1 MITHRDRAFLL
12 EHLDEVKRILCHE
25 ADDAHLL
32 SIIKPRSSGKE
43 IEMSDCRWLFRR
55 HWLGIALLQAVGVV
69 ACGGAQTG
77 APVPDM
83 EAEAMPAGL
92 TSDFVSRPLPNPTS
106 EVILNWAPLPDGR
119 EWGSTAGI
127 DIGPDDHV
135 WAYDRCGGGL
145 DGGCE
150 SNPELDLTA
159 SGRVRPRS
167 LRGASEPSPLNR
179 PRRRGRLVS

>member
-119 EWGSTAGI
+119 GMGDRRRVSTLAPMITFGRTT
-127 DIGPDDHV
+127 G
-135 WAYDRCGGGL
+135 CGRWPGR
-145 DGGCE
+145 
-150 SNPELDLTA
+150 
-159 SGRVRPRS
+159 RVRVQSGARS
-167 LRGASEPSPLNR
+167 DCEREGASPFSTRCIRAVPVEPPAA
-179 PRRRGRLVS
+179 PR